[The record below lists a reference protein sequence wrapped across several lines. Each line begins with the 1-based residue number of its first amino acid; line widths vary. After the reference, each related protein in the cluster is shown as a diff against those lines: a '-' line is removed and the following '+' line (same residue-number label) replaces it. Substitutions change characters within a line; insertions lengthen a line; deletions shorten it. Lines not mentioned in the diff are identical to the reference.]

1 MKTNLNL
8 SEDEIRSL
16 FNSQVMTEKKDVIS
30 NVHWQITSAQEEL
43 ENADIARAPFLRT
56 LITMLGRFEK
66 LIEETPMFAAPSDY
80 WAYSFEIASLGITLN
95 LEHYSYIRFDE
106 EKNIEDSEVDA
117 TFPLMSVKS
126 SLLSVDD
133 FAKLYNVKTVSVRQW
148 IRRGKLRTA
157 VKSGT
162 EWRIPEL
169 TEFPARGYRPAR
181 YEWTEQ
187 LSGLSEEYKI
197 LAEYNAAEFTQ
208 DGEDKNLYHVLL
220 SGDEGE
226 RTINCNIKAREQ
238 LELMLI
244 SNPLVTYVSDSF
256 GLFA

>member
-8 SEDEIRSL
+8 SEEEIRSL
-16 FNSQVMTEKKDVIS
+16 FNSQVMTEKEDVIS

-43 ENADIARAPFLRT
+43 KNADIARAPFLRT

-66 LIEETPMFAAPSDY
+66 LIEETPMFAAPGDY

-157 VKSGT
+157 VKSEIG
-162 EWRIPEL
+162 R
-169 TEFPARGYRPAR
+169 A
-181 YEWTEQ
+181 
-187 LSGLSEEYKI
+187 
-197 LAEYNAAEFTQ
+197 
-208 DGEDKNLYHVLL
+208 HV
-220 SGDEGE
+220 
-226 RTINCNIKAREQ
+226 
-238 LELMLI
+238 
-244 SNPLVTYVSDSF
+244 
-256 GLFA
+256 